1 MLAQLLF
8 FLSLEVSL
16 SPNLYNLT
24 QAKYISNLL
33 SQVDIIDSETS
44 NAPLEPNVQP
54 NTHDG
59 ESFRNETLYKQLV
72 GSLVYLTVIRPHI
85 SDAVHIANRF
95 METPHFVLVV
105 YTLHYLKDIL
115 FHVLHFSSQS
125 PHSQCLSDAN

>member
-8 FLSLEVSL
+8 FLSLEVSS

-44 NAPLEPNVQP
+44 DAPLEPNVRP
-54 NTHDG
+54 NTHDR
-59 ESFRNETLYKQLV
+59 ESFRDATLYKQLV

-85 SDAVHIANRF
+85 SYAVHIAN
-95 METPHFVLVV
+95 
-105 YTLHYLKDIL
+105 
-115 FHVLHFSSQS
+115 
-125 PHSQCLSDAN
+125 